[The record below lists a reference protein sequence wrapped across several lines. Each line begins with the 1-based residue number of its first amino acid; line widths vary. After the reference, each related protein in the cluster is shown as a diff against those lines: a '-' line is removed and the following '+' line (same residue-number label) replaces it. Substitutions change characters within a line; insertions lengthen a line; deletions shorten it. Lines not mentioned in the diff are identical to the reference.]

1 MITIRVLV
9 AGAAAGAFS
18 LAGCAAFRGVQ
29 PTNLSGIVSGV
40 SRMEVEARVGAPR
53 TERALACGSVA
64 VYTFD
69 RGRKP
74 YQSNIDVAGAHPAA
88 PILAGLISHPF
99 LVAGQ
104 QGELDV
110 VYGPDGR
117 VIYFVPGRQ
126 ADWPRAAA
134 ENGLADDRPTPDVLA
149 RRYYQAGMAA
159 IPGAAG
165 WGCLCLAAHLGNA
178 DAQREMARSY
188 RHGLPP
194 VSADAVTALT
204 WSLIADRQGATSPD
218 TAAIA
223 ATLSGTDV
231 AAAHA
236 SAANWQPDTA
246 ACRPRI
252 DAVGDRSSP
261 R

>member
-1 MITIRVLV
+1 M
-9 AGAAAGAFS
+9 
-18 LAGCAAFRGVQ
+18 
-29 PTNLSGIVSGV
+29 
-40 SRMEVEARVGAPR
+40 SRTEVEAKVGAPR

-69 RGRKP
+69 RGRKA

-104 QGELDV
+104 RGELDV

-117 VIYFVPGRQ
+117 VLHYAPGRQ
-126 ADWPRAAA
+126 TDWPRAAA

-159 IPGAAG
+159 MPDAAG

-178 DAQREMARSY
+178 DAQRQMARSY
-188 RHGLPP
+188 RYGSTP
-194 VSADAVTALT
+194 VSTDAVAALT
-204 WSLIADRQGATSPD
+204 WSLIADGQGGGSPE

-223 ATLSGTDV
+223 ATLSESEV

-236 SAANWQPDTA
+236 SVATWQPDTA
-246 ACRPRI
+246 ACRRTV
-252 DAVGDRSSP
+252 DAVRDRSP
-261 R
+261 PP